1 MKECP
6 EKKILNPITNRCVN
20 INGKIGKGILKNN
33 YIINISNENNSCY
46 IDSLFVAL
54 FHFKNRVLY
63 NSFFRNNLT
72 ERYPKKIQEEI
83 YKIYKYIN
91 KNEDISYKQCYFIR
105 KYLDKYYNFLINQ
118 NSNNKIFFNSSDNWR
133 TQQIDIFEL
142 LTFLDKIFNF
152 EQNIKIKDGSN
163 KYIKNMIVEISSYN
177 LMNINVLDI
186 STLIPIKIEKYN
198 LDRNNY
204 YTNSKGELIKYYEK
218 KYEIIKTKGVLF
230 IQLYR
235 NSGREKLTTKI
246 IYPNKINIK
255 GDKKALLLRSII
267 LHKGSTINNGHYTTI
282 IKRAGKTYEYDD
294 VLLGDNKLAEID
306 EEYER
311 KMSKNV
317 VGLIYSK

>member
-20 INGKIGKGILKNN
+20 INGKIGKSILKNN
-33 YIINISNENNSCY
+33 YNINISNENNSCY

-63 NSFFRNNLT
+63 NSFFRNKLS

-83 YKIYKYIN
+83 FKIYRYIN

-105 KYLDKYYNFLINQ
+105 KYLDKYYNILINQ

-152 EQNIKIKDGSN
+152 EQNIKIKDGNN

-218 KYEIIKTKGVLF
+218 KYEIIKTKGILF

-235 NSGREKLTTKI
+235 NTGTDKLTTKI

-255 GDKKALLLRSII
+255 GDKKPLLLRSII
-267 LHKGSTINNGHYTTI
+267 LHKGSTINSGHYTTI
-282 IKRAGKTYEYDD
+282 IKIAGKTYEYDD
-294 VLLGDNKLAEID
+294 IRKSDNKLAEID
-306 EEYER
+306 EEYEK